1 MPRAMLSYTKEVLK
15 KVSFDVKLF
24 CEEIKKAVRRL
35 LPHEIEELREFV
47 AELTRKRPQLKVGLN
62 YIPQNTDQ
70 FLDRAV

>member
-24 CEEIKKAVRRL
+24 CDEIKKAVKRL

-47 AELTRKRPQLKVGLN
+47 VEITQKRPQLKVALS
-62 YIPQNTDQ
+62 YIPHNTDHL
-70 FLDRAV
+70 LDRAV

>member
-47 AELTRKRPQLKVGLN
+47 VELTQKRPQLKVGLN
-62 YIPQNTDQ
+62 YIPQTTEH